1 MKDSLKEFIHQ
12 NRDSFDDKVPAEKVW
27 RSIAT
32 NLPSSRTIT
41 FWNSVSVWRA
51 AAILFMGLSVYVFLS
66 GSQSPIHRKEV
77 AKLQDEFFDLDMYYN
92 SEIAEKVALINGFD
106 DQSKADQFTQDFQKI
121 DAMYQVLKEQMKI
134 QPTQKVK
141 DALILNLL
149 IRIDLLNQQ
158 IYKLE
163 DITKKEKK
171 GSQV

>member
-51 AAILFMGLSVYVFLS
+51 AAILFMSLSVYVFLT

-77 AKLQDEFFDLDMYYN
+77 AKLQGEFFDLDVYYN
-92 SEIAEKVALINGFD
+92 SEITEKVALINGFD
-106 DQSKADQFTQDFQKI
+106 DQSKADQFTQDFQKL

-163 DITKKEKK
+163 DTSKKEKK
-171 GSQV
+171 GSEV